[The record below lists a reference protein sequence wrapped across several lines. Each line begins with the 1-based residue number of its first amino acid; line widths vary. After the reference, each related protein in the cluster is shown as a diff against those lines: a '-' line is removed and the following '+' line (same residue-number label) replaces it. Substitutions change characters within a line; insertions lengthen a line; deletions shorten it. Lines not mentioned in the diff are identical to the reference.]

1 VTFIYLTYLFIYLFI
16 YFAEEEF
23 LTLIFKKYIIPL
35 FFKEFP
41 PLKAYTVA
49 YTPISEKKFH
59 QLLAIFKFKPHKN
72 IKIDIDSEIEIWCI

>member
-1 VTFIYLTYLFIYLFI
+1 MNLDIEFLHTVLYRSRHIWTQGVTFIYLTYLFIYLFI

-35 FFKEFP
+35 FFKEFQ

-49 YTPISEKKFH
+49 YTTISEKVTPAPCYF
-59 QLLAIFKFKPHKN
+59 
-72 IKIDIDSEIEIWCI
+72 